1 MAEAEGASTVK
12 IQNFPSGSKAVLRIK
27 RKRSADPADILCK
40 YVFGIILAL
49 GTTNYRVCVCFAYKR
64 TCQFNYVQHCF
75 KDNERILV
83 ST

>member
-1 MAEAEGASTVK
+1 MAEAEGASSVK

-49 GTTNYRVCVCFAYKR
+49 GTTNYRVYFAYKR
-64 TCQFNYVQHCF
+64 TCLFNYVQYYF